1 MMAWEFGG
9 SFWRVF
15 FGCEISSTSKFPR
28 HEFSV
33 CSSGL
38 NMLDLMVGLLVW
50 NIGDQII
57 GCNFD
62 DLVSICSDDL
72 WLVVV
77 CSAFSFF
84 IPHFLLQPENALFNF
99 VSFWLL
105 LNIISYYIWNFAN
118 F

>member
-1 MMAWEFGG
+1 MLNQQTLNNV
-9 SFWRVF
+9 SFAIFFCRFFFKYRAVILNLNNETTPGLSLWLENLMKVF
-15 FGCEISSTSKFPR
+15 FGCDISSTSKFPR

-33 CSSGL
+33 CSSDL
-38 NMLDLMVGLLVW
+38 NMLDLMVGPLVW

-72 WLVVV
+72 WLVV
-77 CSAFSFF
+77 
-84 IPHFLLQPENALFNF
+84 
-99 VSFWLL
+99 
-105 LNIISYYIWNFAN
+105 NFAN